1 MPSGTIFCPSVSVS
15 RKWSTI
21 SYLCASLTL
30 AMILLHLFSVNGHKT
45 ELEGYQKWLPLPV
58 VFLEL
63 REYGV
68 RPEEQEDDC
77 ADIYRLCCLWTQWEA
92 FPVCCHTNEF
102 AGKDSDSSDGSPATD
117 FSNCLQTHLYLANT
131 RAEVFRPAPE
141 TLCPAEFISNLF
153 QCFQAILLQA
163 CLIRAGD
170 ELCRIRV
177 EEADDVTNHLSVH
190 TEGEDAVTQSQPIRR
205 PCGAGQSDFSW
216 AGLSSMKLQK

>member
-1 MPSGTIFCPSVSVS
+1 M
-15 RKWSTI
+15 KHI
-21 SYLCASLTL
+21 SYLCASLIL
-30 AMILLHLFSVNGHKT
+30 ALILLPLSLCHLFSVNGHKT

-77 ADIYRLCCLWTQWEA
+77 ADIYRLCCLWTQWEV

-102 AGKDSDSSDGSPATD
+102 ASKDSDSSDGSPATD
-117 FSNCLQTHLYLANT
+117 FNHYLQTHLYLAYS
-131 RAEVFRPAPE
+131 RAEVFSPDSE
-141 TLCPAEFISNLF
+141 THCPAEFISNLF
-153 QCFQAILLQA
+153 QC
-163 CLIRAGD
+163 LIRAGS

-190 TEGEDAVTQSQPIRR
+190 TEGETAVTQSQPIRR